1 MEGDWTPDRVVIAKF
16 ESFRAA
22 RPSTIRPST
31 AGGPRS
37 REGATIMR
45 LVCVEGV

>member
-16 ESFRAA
+16 ESFEAA
-22 RPSTIRPST
+22 RPSTIRLST
-31 AGGPRS
+31 ARPAQRE
-37 REGATIMR
+37 EGAAIMR